1 MIDVND
7 VAEVAAKVL
16 GEKMHYG
23 ATYELCGSETLT
35 PEGIARSIGKALGNT
50 VIAQTQTIDAWKAA
64 NHRLG
69 NYQIKVLS
77 KMFLYYDKYGL
88 VGNSNT
94 IENLLG
100 RPPAS
105 FEEFLGREL
114 TNKKRPA

>member
-1 MIDVND
+1 MVSI
-7 VAEVAAKVL
+7 
-16 GEKMHYG
+16 
-23 ATYELCGSETLT
+23 YELCGSETLT
-35 PEGIARSIGKALGNT
+35 PEGIAKSIGKILGSVVMTQSQT
-50 VIAQTQTIDAWKAA
+50 VDTWKAV
-64 NHRLG
+64 NHGLG
-69 NYQIKVLS
+69 DYQINALS

-100 RPPAS
+100 RQPAS